1 MGRGNQPRIAYIPI
15 SLSPQRWAQPFYLS
29 GVKFRLGTSPRQS
42 KWDNSRALQKLWNI
56 GPTMARLFLKLNGQ
70 AQALP
75 ASNKIRIE
83 PIPWLARTRNPT
95 GQPYVVLRWNPLILS
110 QVWLKSTRVTSRLNI
125 SVYCLHQSLIA
136 LLYRKQTYL
145 DSEMYPQCLQLH
157 PYLSHLSHTFCGQY
171 LLYLHDLVAWY
182 ITCQFSE
189 IRMNDY
195 PYIILPKSNVRNQI
209 GQACSMLFSAWM
221 YLTTV

>member
-1 MGRGNQPRIAYIPI
+1 MKSSYPK
-15 SLSPQRWAQPFYLS
+15 S
-29 GVKFRLGTSPRQS
+29 GV
-42 KWDNSRALQKLWNI
+42 
-56 GPTMARLFLKLNGQ
+56 
-70 AQALP
+70 
-75 ASNKIRIE
+75 
-83 PIPWLARTRNPT
+83 
-95 GQPYVVLRWNPLILS
+95 
-110 QVWLKSTRVTSRLNI
+110 VWLKSTRITSRLNI

-189 IRMNDY
+189 INEWLSLHYPTKKQCEESNWTSMQHVVFCMNVPHHCIKWYYVHYFWLMAFFLLD
-195 PYIILPKSNVRNQI
+195 PDHLLFFIFANQLVASNSTGSSI
-209 GQACSMLFSAWM
+209 
-221 YLTTV
+221 